1 LLTSHTILGAITPS
15 RTDDAY
21 VKTLF
26 PSNAINFVWASKGTL
41 KSMNSAS
48 MVAGPVRYSTG
59 MSKSIELKANL
70 AVCNNG
76 KCLHDAVIIQTPWD
90 PDNYDTARDYT
101 LFTVN
106 GKEVQSDYLKV
117 TETLLLNTINT

>member
-1 LLTSHTILGAITPS
+1 
-15 RTDDAY
+15 
-21 VKTLF
+21 
-26 PSNAINFVWASKGTL
+26 
-41 KSMNSAS
+41 MNSAS
-48 MVAGPVRYSTG
+48 MIAGPVRYLTG
-59 MSKSIELKANL
+59 SSKTIEVKADL

-90 PDNYDTARDYT
+90 PDTFDTAKDYT

-117 TETLLLNTINT
+117 TETSLLNTINS